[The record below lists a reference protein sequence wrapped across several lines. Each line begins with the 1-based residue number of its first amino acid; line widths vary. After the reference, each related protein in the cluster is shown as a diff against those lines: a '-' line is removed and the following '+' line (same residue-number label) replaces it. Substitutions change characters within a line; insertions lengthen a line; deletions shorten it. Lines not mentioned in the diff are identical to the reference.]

1 MRSGERLLA
10 AVMLVASDVLLAL
23 LVWYVASILQ
33 DAFGRN
39 ALSTISIAGMIETVA
54 LWVGARALLGLY
66 PGYGLN
72 NDQDFR
78 RQIFATIA
86 ALITN
91 LTVAYFLLPEELLAL
106 PELAAAY
113 FGLLLLAPLLR
124 HSVKGKLRGAGL

>member
-10 AVMLVASDVLLAL
+10 AVVLVASDVLLAF

-39 ALSTISIAGMIETVA
+39 ALSTISVAGMIEPVA

-91 LTVAYFLLPEELLAL
+91 LTVAYFCCPNSCSHYQSWQRHTSASCSW
-106 PELAAAY
+106 
-113 FGLLLLAPLLR
+113 LR
-124 HSVKGKLRGAGL
+124 CFDTL